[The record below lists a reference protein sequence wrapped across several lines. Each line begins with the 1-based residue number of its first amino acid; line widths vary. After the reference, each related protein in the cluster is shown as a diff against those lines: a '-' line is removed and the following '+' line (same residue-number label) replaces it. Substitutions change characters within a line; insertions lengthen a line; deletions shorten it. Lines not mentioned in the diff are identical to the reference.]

1 MEEITK
7 DMFDKFKAKFTKE
20 KEDIEKELAKFGNR
34 VSNLDLYIDTAF
46 RTTSKLAPEWA
57 SADYNDRQELQ
68 YMVFPEGIY
77 YNRKKDE
84 CRTPKVNEAFRYIA
98 RLARFSGEK
107 EKRELQFELHVP
119 SLVARTGIEP
129 MIPTF
134 VGSNEP
140 NGHKKSNHFHD
151 CLFAV

>member
-1 MEEITK
+1 
-7 DMFDKFKAKFTKE
+7 MFDKFKAKFTKE
-20 KEDIEKELAKFGNR
+20 KEDIEKERAKFGNR

-84 CRTPKVNEAFRYIA
+84 CRTPRVNDAFRYFA
-98 RLARFSGEK
+98 RLARLSGEK

-119 SLVARTGIEP
+119 SLVEGI
-129 MIPTF
+129 
-134 VGSNEP
+134 GNELAY
-140 NGHKKSNHFHD
+140 FHD
-151 CLFAV
+151 NYSDYMSLNTCSEHA